1 MTCDGKDID
10 ARRGRYRPKEEGVS
24 YEKVERILSEKGG
37 EIVRKKRGNCTK
49 KEGISCKKVER
60 ISCDAQSGEDS
71 DRLERKVDDLKSTK
85 LQME

>member
-24 YEKVERILSEKGG
+24 YKKVERKLSEKGG
-37 EIVRKKRGNCTK
+37 EIVRKKQL
-49 KEGISCKKVER
+49 GISCKKVER

-85 LQME
+85 LQLE

>member
-1 MTCDGKDID
+1 MSEKRGKL
-10 ARRGRYRPKEEGVS
+10 
-24 YEKVERILSEKGG
+24 YEKRGDILQ
-37 EIVRKKRGNCTK
+37 
-49 KEGISCKKVER
+49 KVER

>member
-1 MTCDGKDID
+1 MTGRTSTLAEEDIVLKKRGYRTKKWRGYCPKKEGK
-10 ARRGRYRPKEEGVS
+10 
-24 YEKVERILSEKGG
+24 LSE
-37 EIVRKKRGNCTK
+37 KKRGNCTK